1 MSYGEQGREQVARW
15 EDLDA
20 LVLEEMEALGGRSR
34 ERRNSAP
41 RSPASGKDAGLQPPA
56 SYRERADGA
65 DDDEADEESFIER
78 TVDYLRDRPDADALL
93 EAVRATLYDQDP
105 EPVDLDKQDAAEAE
119 GAAAVAA
126 PAAPELGAD
135 P

>member
-1 MSYGEQGREQVARW
+1 MSYGEQGRAQTARW

-34 ERRNSAP
+34 ERRSAP
-41 RSPASGKDAGLQPPA
+41 QPLATAKDAGLQAPR
-56 SYRERADGA
+56 SYREPP
-65 DDDEADEESFIER
+65 DDAETDEADEDSFIER

-105 EPVDLDKQDAAEAE
+105 GPLDIDKPDPAEGE
-119 GAAAVAA
+119 TGAAAEVTASTE
-126 PAAPELGAD
+126 PGDGP
-135 P
+135 